1 MHLLIV
7 VIVAF
12 CFILG
17 GNLNR
22 GVMSELVAENRGEE
36 EKDGTSGFETEIQK
50 LHHQQ
55 DIDDANQAQRE
66 QGHKGVLI
74 DHAKASEVGTKF
86 DAQVKQPLYKLFDN
100 NQYEGAL
107 TIVASRDLEE
117 GEEYASGQTMLQ
129 LGKIQNPS
137 PLGYIEDVW

>member
-22 GVMSELVAENRGEE
+22 GVMSELLAGNRGEE
-36 EKDGTSGFETEIQK
+36 EEDGTSGFETEIQK

-55 DIDDANQAQRE
+55 DIDDANQAQKE

-86 DAQVKQPLYKLFDN
+86 DAQVKRPNN